1 MLALMAFILAAAEPA
16 AAKHTSMST
25 DDVLKSL
32 AVIVGGAWTYL
43 NYVRGRTF
51 RKRLEVEI
59 TGSIFQDEGLSFFSG
74 RCHLKNVGL
83 AQTKIVEVG
92 TGVSIYTLRLVETAS
107 GRKTSKEEI
116 VVLPLFEKHGWVEPG
131 ESISDPF
138 VAVLPERKGRLLGVR
153 TVVMISN
160 GKIVWQAAQFTEAP
174 FPSETRKSDE
184 KTSDHSATRE
194 QPAASVPAGSEKA
207 RE

>member
-1 MLALMAFILAAAEPA
+1 MLALMAFLLDAAEPA
-16 AAKHTSMST
+16 TAAHKSMSA
-25 DDVLKSL
+25 DDVLKSV

-83 AQTKIVEVG
+83 AQTKIIEVG
-92 TGVSIYTLRLVETAS
+92 TGVSIYALRLVELEDGT
-107 GRKTSKEEI
+107 RKTSKEEI

-174 FPSETRKSDE
+174 FPQGNEEDR
-184 KTSDHSATRE
+184 
-194 QPAASVPAGSEKA
+194 
-207 RE
+207 